1 MKRLTEQ
8 STRGPSR
15 VVGLGD
21 ALGPIRHLGCCG
33 GCRVQFV
40 STSEQVAL
48 LDGGLIL
55 CLRCDR
61 CESLSP
67 LCPGEVA

>member
-21 ALGPIRHLGCCG
+21 VLGSGRYLGYCG
-33 GCRVQFV
+33 ECRAQFV
-40 STSEQVAL
+40 STHERVVRA
-48 LDGGLIL
+48 DGGRIL
-55 CLRCDR
+55 CLRCAR
-61 CESLSP
+61 RELLPSKGGAS
-67 LCPGEVA
+67 